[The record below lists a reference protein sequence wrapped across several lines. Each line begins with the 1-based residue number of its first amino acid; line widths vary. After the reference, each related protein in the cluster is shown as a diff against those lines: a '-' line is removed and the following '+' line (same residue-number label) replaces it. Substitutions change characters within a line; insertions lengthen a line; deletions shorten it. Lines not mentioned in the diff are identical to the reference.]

1 MQGEEKMNEQT
12 INRCPWGDSKNKL
25 MQEYHDHEWGKLNLD
40 EHYLYEMLVLE
51 LFQSGL
57 SWSTILNKRENFR
70 KAFKDFDVEK
80 VAQMTDYDVGI
91 LLQDKGIIR
100 NHLKINAAIKNARA
114 VLKVREEYGSFAKY
128 LQHFIPSPI
137 IHHPEVVDDVPASN
151 ELSKKISK
159 QMKKDGFFFVGPVI
173 VYSYLQAIGLIND
186 HLERCNF
193 KYRA

>member
-1 MQGEEKMNEQT
+1 MNDQI
-12 INRCPWGDSKNKL
+12 INSCPWGVVKDKT

-40 EHYLYEMLVLE
+40 GKYLYEMLVLE

-57 SWSTILNKRENFR
+57 SWSTILHKRENFR
-70 KAFKDFDVEK
+70 KAFKDFDEEK
-80 VAQMTDYDVGI
+80 VEQMPDYDAGM
-91 LLQDKGIIR
+91 LMQDKGIIR
-100 NHLKINAAIKNARA
+100 NKLMINAAIKNARA
-114 VLKVREEYGSFAKY
+114 ILSVREEYGSFAKY
-128 LQHFIPSPI
+128 LQNFIPSQI
-137 IHHPEVVDDVPASN
+137 LHHTETVDDVPASN

-186 HLERCNF
+186 HLELCDF

>member
-1 MQGEEKMNEQT
+1 MNDQ
-12 INRCPWGDSKNKL
+12 IISRCPWGDVKDKA

-40 EHYLYEMLVLE
+40 EKYLYEILVLE

-57 SWSTILNKRENFR
+57 SWSTILHKRENFR
-70 KAFKDFDVEK
+70 KAFKDFNVEK
-80 VAQMTDYDVGI
+80 VAQMTDYDARM
-91 LLQDKGIIR
+91 LMQDKGIIR

-114 VLKVREEYGSFAKY
+114 ILAAREEHSSFAKY
-128 LQHFIPSPI
+128 LQNFIPSQI
-137 IHHPEVVDDVPASN
+137 MHHPEIVDDVPASN
-151 ELSKKISK
+151 DLSKKISK

>member
-1 MQGEEKMNEQT
+1 MNDQI
-12 INRCPWGDSKNKL
+12 INRCPWGDVKDKT

-40 EHYLYEMLVLE
+40 EKYLYEMLVLE

-57 SWSTILNKRENFR
+57 SWSTILHKRENFR
-70 KAFKDFDVEK
+70 KVFKDFDVEK
-80 VAQMTDYDVGI
+80 VAQMTDYDAGV
-91 LLQDKGIIR
+91 LMQDKGIIR

-114 VLKVREEYGSFAKY
+114 ILSVREEYGSFAKY
-128 LQHFIPSPI
+128 LQNFIPSQI
-137 IHHPEVVDDVPASN
+137 MHHPETVDDVPASN

-186 HLERCNF
+186 HLERCDF
-193 KYRA
+193 KYQA